1 MKPGSTEKM
10 HKRCLVIL
18 FALWTAAL
26 LCYLADVKGLAAG
39 LVVVGVVLEL
49 IALLIMW
56 FLDENLKRDRE

>member
-26 LCYLADVKGLAAG
+26 LYYLADAKGLATG